1 MTNLNGI
8 KMGFY
13 FTRIKHFLPRCYG
26 PLYKWSQ
33 SHKPL
38 ADLSIFMLL
47 LLKSSFHSKVVQT
60 EMGFLINILLRRNSH
75 PLAIAWI
82 LGNISLLYV
91 NMCFGLSF
99 IFTLAKVMGPLS
111 HERIA
116 YCPNLKTLWSIMLK
130 GWSVKS
136 RFASLGVEG
145 SASFCLEIL
154 LCLIWVVK
162 CIFDG

>member
-1 MTNLNGI
+1 
-8 KMGFY
+8 MGSY
-13 FTRIKHFLPRCYG
+13 FTRINNFLPRCYG

-33 SHKPL
+33 SHNPL

-47 LLKSSFHSKVVQT
+47 LLKSLFHSKVVQT

-75 PLAIAWI
+75 PLAIAWS

-99 IFTLAKVMGPLS
+99 IFTLAKVMVPLS
-111 HERIA
+111 HERIS
-116 YCPNLKTLWSIMLK
+116 YSPNLKTLRSIMLK

-136 RFASLGVEG
+136 RFTSLGVEV
-145 SASFCLEIL
+145 SALFCLKSL

-162 CIFDG
+162 CIFLG